1 MLTSVMIIYLDK
13 TNTIIR
19 YGVNPLTSIFL
30 LIPVTLGLSLMY
42 CIFYGFLLLLMFLF
56 ISLVYISWELQKPV
70 INNFNHGKSRLTIIK
85 NSI

>member
-42 CIFYGFLLLLMFLF
+42 CIFYGFFVVVDV
-56 ISLVYISWELQKPV
+56 LVYIFGLYFMGITKACY
-70 INNFNHGKSRLTIIK
+70 K
-85 NSI
+85 